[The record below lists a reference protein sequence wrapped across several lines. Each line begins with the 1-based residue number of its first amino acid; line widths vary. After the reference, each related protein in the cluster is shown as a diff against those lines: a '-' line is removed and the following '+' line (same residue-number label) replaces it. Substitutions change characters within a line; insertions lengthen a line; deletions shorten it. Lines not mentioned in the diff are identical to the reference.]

1 MILII
6 IAKSLQRVYEHKT
19 QFPPNAIIG
28 FETKT
33 FKLFHW
39 KRENLFSLLYI
50 CLIIKALNKCR
61 LV

>member
-19 QFPPNAIIG
+19 KFPPNAIIG

-39 KRENLFSLLYI
+39 KRENLFSLYFTYVLS
-50 CLIIKALNKCR
+50 LKR
-61 LV
+61 